1 MSDVPNGNTLHYRVG
16 AIERRIDQLERLE
29 PAVMA
34 ERIHHHTRE
43 FEELRDEMRALKRSL
58 YTFAFTI
65 AASAIVFAIGILQV
79 VA

>member
-1 MSDVPNGNTLHYRVG
+1 MPNGNTLHYRVG
-16 AIERRIDQLERLE
+16 SIEHRIEMLERLE

-65 AASAIVFAIGILQV
+65 AASAVVFAIGILQV
-79 VA
+79 IA